1 MEKQRNLFFKT
12 RIYPFRTAR
21 LGRGTPPHT
30 SYVVTAAPNCAPRD
44 RRRGRKSIKSH
55 REHGRMPLKLPHNT
69 NRGERPSERS
79 PCSFFNT
86 DGCPRRSHRRSVS
99 NRRRFPIRMIGTFFR
114 NHTRRSFPKSRT
126 PNSLPAISPPS
137 PSEHRCPASAGRR
150 IPHLRVRA
158 QSAVSSDA
166 MLSGGVGSTKF
177 TMSRNTLR
185 HFSSASAPLPSP

>member
-1 MEKQRNLFFKT
+1 MRRATGAAAERVSSRTGSTGGCRSNF
-12 RIYPFRTAR
+12 RIIQT
-21 LGRGTPPHT
+21 GGTPFGAFPLFIFQ
-30 SYVVTAAPNCAPRD
+30 Y
-44 RRRGRKSIKSH
+44 RRLSSALTPPQRKQSP
-55 REHGRMPLKLPHNT
+55 PL
-69 NRGERPSERS
+69 S
-79 PCSFFNT
+79 
-86 DGCPRRSHRRSVS
+86 
-99 NRRRFPIRMIGTFFR
+99 GTFFR

-166 MLSGGVGSTKF
+166 MLSGGVGSMKF